1 MSVNFRR
8 YKPLL
13 VTVCYAGLWFLAFFW
28 AIVAAYW
35 GWNWL
40 RGGRD
45 AARAWLM
52 HTALLGKSFEGRNVE
67 QTINHVHAAY
77 EELILLLLVT
87 FLLYLMLTLLKE
99 DRGRPSGTGC
109 PTVLQKQKGGNTK

>member
-1 MSVNFRR
+1 MNMSFRR

-13 VTVCYAGLWFLAFFW
+13 VTVCYVGLAFLAFFW
-28 AIVAAYW
+28 AIFAGYW

-52 HTALLGKSFEGRNVE
+52 HTALLGQPFEGRTMA
-67 QTINHVHAAY
+67 QTINHIHAAY

-87 FLLYLMLTLLKE
+87 FLLYLVQRLLKR
-99 DRGRPSGTGC
+99 DRGRPTD
-109 PTVLQKQKGGNTK
+109 